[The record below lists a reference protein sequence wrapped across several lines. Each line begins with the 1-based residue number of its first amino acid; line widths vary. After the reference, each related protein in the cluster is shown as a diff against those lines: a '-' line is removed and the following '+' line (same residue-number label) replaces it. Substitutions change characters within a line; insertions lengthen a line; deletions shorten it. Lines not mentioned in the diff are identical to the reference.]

1 MANKK
6 LKIIFAG
13 TPEFSVPTLSTLYKE
28 GYKISLVLTQPDRK
42 AGRGMHL
49 KSSPVKQKAKEYDIP
64 VFQPD
69 NLNNEDAFRRIRDVN
84 ADILIVA
91 AYGLIIPSK
100 ILNIFIKGSYNVHA
114 SLLPAWRGAAPI
126 HRAIEAGDSN
136 IGVTIMSVAPKLDTG
151 DMVRKK
157 SIDLKKE
164 LTTGEMTEI
173 ISKLGAE
180 LMISVVNDIEVSN
193 PLNLTKQDETMT
205 TYARKISKLEARI
218 IWKNVTSE
226 MLIRKINAFNP
237 FPGVF
242 CNFRGKILKIWRA
255 TIENDFEKGTPG
267 KLYVNPEKNN
277 LFITTADGAIKI
289 KEIQL
294 EGKRKMTA
302 KEFII
307 TSKITSEEFLS

>member
-180 LMISVVNDIEVSN
+180 LMISVVNDIDVSN
-193 PLNLTKQDETMT
+193 PLNFTKQDETMT
-205 TYARKISKLEARI
+205 TYANKISKLEARA
-218 IWKNVTSE
+218 IWKNETSE
-226 MLIRKINAFNP
+226 VIIRKINAFNP

-242 CNFRGKILKIWRA
+242 CNFRGKILKIWKA
-255 TIENDFEKGTPG
+255 TKENDAEKGTPG
-267 KLYVNPEKNN
+267 KLYVEPEKNN
-277 LFITTADGAIKI
+277 LFITTADGAIEI

>member
-13 TPEFSVPTLSTLYKE
+13 TPEFSIPTLSALYKE
-28 GYKISLVLTQPDRK
+28 RYKILLVLTQPDRK
-42 AGRGMHL
+42 SGRGMHL
-49 KSSPVKQKAKEYDIP
+49 KSSPVKEKAKELDIP

-69 NLNNEDAFRRIRDVN
+69 SLNNEDAFRKIRDVN

-100 ILNIFIKGSYNVHA
+100 VLDIFTKGSYNVHA

-126 HRAIEAGDSN
+126 HRAIEAGDSK

-193 PLNLTKQDETMT
+193 PLNLTKQDESMT

-218 IWKNVTSE
+218 IWKDVTSE

-277 LFITTADGAIKI
+277 LFITTADGAIEI

>member
-1 MANKK
+1 MVDKK

-13 TPEFSVPTLSTLYKE
+13 TPEFSVPTLSALYKE
-28 GYKISLVLTQPDRK
+28 KYQILLVLTQPDRRS
-42 AGRGMHL
+42 GRGMHL
-49 KSSPVKQKAKEYDIP
+49 KSSSVKQKAKEYNIP
-64 VFQPD
+64 IFQP
-69 NLNNEDAFRRIRDVN
+69 NSLNNEDAFKKIKEIN

-91 AYGLIIPSK
+91 AYGLIIPTK
-100 ILNIFIKGSYNVHA
+100 ILDIFSKGSYNVHA

-126 HRAIEAGDSN
+126 HRAIEAGDSK

-151 DMVRKK
+151 DMVKKK
-157 SIDLKKE
+157 SIDLE
-164 LTTGEMTEI
+164 EGLTSGEMTNV

-180 LMISVVNDIEVSN
+180 LMVSIVNDIN
-193 PLNLTKQDETMT
+193 ADKPLKFTKQDESIT
-205 TYARKISKLEARI
+205 TYANKISKTEARV

-226 MLIRKINAFNP
+226 VIIRKIKAFNP

-255 TIENDFEKGTPG
+255 TIENDSEKGTPG
-267 KLYVNPEKNN
+267 KLYVDPEKNN

>member
-180 LMISVVNDIEVSN
+180 LMISVVNDIDVSN
-193 PLNLTKQDETMT
+193 PLNFTKQDETMT
-205 TYARKISKLEARI
+205 TYANKISKLEARA
-218 IWKNVTSE
+218 IWKNETSE
-226 MLIRKINAFNP
+226 VIIRKINAFNP

-242 CNFRGKILKIWRA
+242 CNFRGKILKIWKA
-255 TIENDFEKGTPG
+255 TKENDAEKGIPG
-267 KLYVNPEKNN
+267 KLYVKPEQNN
-277 LFITTADGAIKI
+277 LFITTADGAIEI

>member
-180 LMISVVNDIEVSN
+180 LMISVVNDIDVSN
-193 PLNLTKQDETMT
+193 PLNFTKQDETMT
-205 TYARKISKLEARI
+205 TYANKISKLEARA
-218 IWKNVTSE
+218 IWKNETSE
-226 MLIRKINAFNP
+226 VIIRKINAFNP

-242 CNFRGKILKIWRA
+242 CNFRGKILKIWKA
-255 TIENDFEKGTPG
+255 TKENDAEKGTPG
-267 KLYVNPEKNN
+267 KLYVKPEQNN
-277 LFITTADGAIKI
+277 LFITTADGAIEI

>member
-1 MANKK
+1 MVDKK

-13 TPEFSVPTLSTLYKE
+13 TPEFSVPTLSALYKE
-28 GYKISLVLTQPDRK
+28 KYQILLVLTQPDRRS
-42 AGRGMHL
+42 GRGMHL
-49 KSSPVKQKAKEYDIP
+49 KSSSVKQKAKEYNIP
-64 VFQPD
+64 IFQP
-69 NLNNEDAFRRIRDVN
+69 NSLNNEDAFKKIKEIN

-91 AYGLIIPSK
+91 AYGLIIPTK
-100 ILNIFIKGSYNVHA
+100 ILDIFSKGSYNVHA

-126 HRAIEAGDSN
+126 HRAIEAGDSK

-151 DMVRKK
+151 DMVKKK
-157 SIDLKKE
+157 SIDLE
-164 LTTGEMTEI
+164 EGLTSGEMTNV

-180 LMISVVNDIEVSN
+180 LMVSIVNDIN
-193 PLNLTKQDETMT
+193 ADKPLKFTKQDESIT
-205 TYARKISKLEARI
+205 TYANKISKSEARV

-226 MLIRKINAFNP
+226 VIIRKIKAFNP

-255 TIENDFEKGTPG
+255 TIENDSEKGTPG
-267 KLYVNPEKNN
+267 KLYVDPEKNN

>member
-193 PLNLTKQDETMT
+193 PLNLTKQDESMT

-218 IWKNVTSE
+218 IWKDVTSE

>member
-1 MANKK
+1 MVNKK

-13 TPEFSVPTLSTLYKE
+13 TPEFSIPTLSALHKE
-28 GYKISLVLTQPDRK
+28 KYQILLVLTQPDSK
-42 AGRGMHL
+42 SGRGMRL
-49 KSSPVKQKAKEYDIP
+49 KSSPVKQKAEEYDIP
-64 VFQPD
+64 VFQP
-69 NLNNEDAFRRIRDVN
+69 NSLNNEDAFKRIKDID

-100 ILNIFIKGSYNVHA
+100 VLNIFAKGSYNVHA

-126 HRAIEAGDSN
+126 HRAIEAGDPK

-151 DMVRKK
+151 DMVKKK
-157 SIDLKKE
+157 SIDLE
-164 LTTGEMTEI
+164 EGITTGEMTKI
-173 ISKLGAE
+173 ISKLGAD
-180 LMISVVNDIEVSN
+180 LMMSVINDIDIN
-193 PLNLTKQDETMT
+193 KTLKFTKQDESIT
-205 TYARKISKLEARI
+205 TYANKISKSEARV

-226 MLIRKINAFNP
+226 ILIRKINAFNP

-242 CNFRGKILKIWRA
+242 CNFRGKIIKIWQA
-255 TIENDFEKGTPG
+255 IKENKIEKSTPG
-267 KLYVNPEKNN
+267 KLYTNSEKNS
-277 LFITTADGAIKI
+277 LFITTTDGAIEI

-307 TSKITSEEFLS
+307 TNNIKNEEHLS

>member
-1 MANKK
+1 MVNKK

-13 TPEFSVPTLSTLYKE
+13 TPEFSIPTLSALHKE
-28 GYKISLVLTQPDRK
+28 KYQILLVLTQPDSK
-42 AGRGMHL
+42 SGRGMRL
-49 KSSPVKQKAKEYDIP
+49 KSSPVKQKAEEYDIP
-64 VFQPD
+64 VFQP
-69 NLNNEDAFRRIRDVN
+69 NSLNNEDAFKRIKDID

-100 ILNIFIKGSYNVHA
+100 VLNIFAKGSYNVHA

-126 HRAIEAGDSN
+126 HRAIEAGDSK

-151 DMVRKK
+151 DMVKKK
-157 SIDLKKE
+157 SIDLE
-164 LTTGEMTEI
+164 EGITTGEMTKI
-173 ISKLGAE
+173 ISKLGAD
-180 LMISVVNDIEVSN
+180 LMMSVINDIDIN
-193 PLNLTKQDETMT
+193 KTLKFTKQDESIT
-205 TYARKISKLEARI
+205 TYANKISKSEARV

-226 MLIRKINAFNP
+226 VLIRKINAFNP

-242 CNFRGKILKIWRA
+242 CNFRGKIIKIWQA
-255 TIENDFEKGTPG
+255 IKENKIEKSTPG
-267 KLYVNPEKNN
+267 KLYTNSEKNS
-277 LFITTADGAIKI
+277 LFITTTDGAIEI

-307 TSKITSEEFLS
+307 TNNIKNEEHLS

>member
-13 TPEFSVPTLSTLYKE
+13 TPEFSVPTLSALYKE
-28 GYKISLVLTQPDRK
+28 EYQILLVLTQPDRK
-42 AGRGMHL
+42 SGRGMHL

-69 NLNNEDAFRRIRDVN
+69 SLNNEDALRIIRDIK

-91 AYGLIIPSK
+91 AYGLIIPIK
-100 ILNIFIKGSYNVHA
+100 ILDIFSKGSYNVHA

-126 HRAIEAGDSN
+126 HRAIEAGDSK

-151 DMVRKK
+151 DMVKRK
-157 SIDLKKE
+157 SIDLE
-164 LTTGEMTEI
+164 ENLTTGEMTNI
-173 ISKLGAE
+173 ISKIGAE
-180 LMISVVNDIEVSN
+180 LMVSVVNDIDVNN
-193 PLNLTKQDETMT
+193 PLKFTKQDESKK
-205 TYARKISKLEARI
+205 TYANKISKFEARV
-218 IWKNVTSE
+218 IWKDVTSE
-226 MLIRKINAFNP
+226 VIIRKINAFNP

-242 CNFRGKILKIWRA
+242 CSFRGKILKIWQARKKDN
-255 TIENDFEKGTPG
+255 IEKSKPG
-267 KLYVNPEKNN
+267 KLYLDPEKNN
-277 LFITTADGAIKI
+277 LFITTADGAIEI

-307 TSKITSEEFLS
+307 TNKIENEEFLL

>member
-1 MANKK
+1 MVNKK

-13 TPEFSVPTLSTLYKE
+13 TPEFSIPTLSALHKE
-28 GYKISLVLTQPDRK
+28 KYQILLVLTQPDSK
-42 AGRGMHL
+42 SGRGMRL
-49 KSSPVKQKAKEYDIP
+49 KSSPVKQKAEEYDIP
-64 VFQPD
+64 VFQP
-69 NLNNEDAFRRIRDVN
+69 NSLNNEDAFKRIKDID

-100 ILNIFIKGSYNVHA
+100 VLNIFAKGSYNVHA

-126 HRAIEAGDSN
+126 HRAIEAGDSK

-151 DMVRKK
+151 DMVKKK
-157 SIDLKKE
+157 SIDLE
-164 LTTGEMTEI
+164 EGITTGEMTKI
-173 ISKLGAE
+173 ISKLGAD
-180 LMISVVNDIEVSN
+180 LMISVINDIDIN
-193 PLNLTKQDETMT
+193 KTLKFTKQDESIT
-205 TYARKISKLEARI
+205 TYANKISKSEARV

-226 MLIRKINAFNP
+226 ILIRKINAFNP

-242 CNFRGKILKIWRA
+242 CNFRGKIIKIWQA
-255 TIENDFEKGTPG
+255 IKENKIEKSTPG
-267 KLYVNPEKNN
+267 KLYTNSEKNS
-277 LFITTADGAIKI
+277 LFITTTDGAIEI

-307 TSKITSEEFLS
+307 TNNIKNEELLS

>member
-193 PLNLTKQDETMT
+193 PLNLTKQDESMT
-205 TYARKISKLEARI
+205 TYARKISKLEARV
-218 IWKNVTSE
+218 IWKDVTSE

-255 TIENDFEKGTPG
+255 TIENDSEKGTPG

>member
-1 MANKK
+1 MVNKK

-13 TPEFSVPTLSTLYKE
+13 TPEFSIPTLSALHKE
-28 GYKISLVLTQPDRK
+28 KYQILLVLTQPDSK
-42 AGRGMHL
+42 SGRGMRL
-49 KSSPVKQKAKEYDIP
+49 KSSPVKQKAEEYDIP
-64 VFQPD
+64 VFQP
-69 NLNNEDAFRRIRDVN
+69 NSLNNEDAFKRIKDID

-100 ILNIFIKGSYNVHA
+100 VLNIFAKGSYNVHA

-126 HRAIEAGDSN
+126 HRAIEAGDPK

-151 DMVRKK
+151 DMVKKK
-157 SIDLKKE
+157 SIDLE
-164 LTTGEMTEI
+164 EGITTGEMTKI
-173 ISKLGAE
+173 ISKLGADR
-180 LMISVVNDIEVSN
+180 MMSVINDIDIN
-193 PLNLTKQDETMT
+193 NTLKFTKQDESIT
-205 TYARKISKLEARI
+205 TYANKISKSEARV

-226 MLIRKINAFNP
+226 ILIRKINAFNP

-242 CNFRGKILKIWRA
+242 CNFRGKIIKIWQA
-255 TIENDFEKGTPG
+255 IKENKIEKSTPG
-267 KLYVNPEKNN
+267 KLYTNSEKNS
-277 LFITTADGAIKI
+277 LFITTTDGAIEI

-307 TSKITSEEFLS
+307 TNNIKNEELLS

>member
-1 MANKK
+1 
-6 LKIIFAG
+6 
-13 TPEFSVPTLSTLYKE
+13 
-28 GYKISLVLTQPDRK
+28 
-42 AGRGMHL
+42 
-49 KSSPVKQKAKEYDIP
+49 VKQKAKEYDIP

-100 ILNIFIKGSYNVHA
+100 VLDIFTKGSYNVHA

-126 HRAIEAGDSN
+126 HRAIEAGDSK

-151 DMVRKK
+151 DMVKKK
-157 SIDLKKE
+157 SIDLE
-164 LTTGEMTEI
+164 EGLTSGEMTNV

-180 LMISVVNDIEVSN
+180 LMVSIVNDIN
-193 PLNLTKQDETMT
+193 ADKPLKFTKQDESIT
-205 TYARKISKLEARI
+205 TYANKISKSEARV

-226 MLIRKINAFNP
+226 VIIRKIKAFNP

-242 CNFRGKILKIWRA
+242 CNFRGKIIKIWQA
-255 TIENDFEKGTPG
+255 KKANKVKKSTPG
-267 KLYVNPEKNN
+267 KLYPDAEKNR
-277 LFITTADGAIKI
+277 LFITTADGVIEL

-294 EGKRKMTA
+294 EGKRKMTP

-307 TSKITSEEFLS
+307 TNNIKNEELLS

>member
-1 MANKK
+1 MVDKK

-13 TPEFSVPTLSTLYKE
+13 TPEFSVPTLSALYKE
-28 GYKISLVLTQPDRK
+28 KYQILLVLTQPDRRS
-42 AGRGMHL
+42 GRGMHL
-49 KSSPVKQKAKEYDIP
+49 KSSSVKQKAKEYNIP
-64 VFQPD
+64 IFQP
-69 NLNNEDAFRRIRDVN
+69 NSLNNEDAFKKIKEIN

-91 AYGLIIPSK
+91 AYGLIIPTK
-100 ILNIFIKGSYNVHA
+100 ILDIFSKGSYNVHA
-114 SLLPAWRGAAPI
+114 SLLPSWRGAAPI
-126 HRAIEAGDSN
+126 HRAIEAGDSK

-151 DMVRKK
+151 DMVKKK
-157 SIDLKKE
+157 SIDLE
-164 LTTGEMTEI
+164 EGLTSGEMTNV

-180 LMISVVNDIEVSN
+180 LMVSIVNDIN
-193 PLNLTKQDETMT
+193 ADKPLKFTKQDESIT
-205 TYARKISKLEARI
+205 TYANKISKTEARV

-226 MLIRKINAFNP
+226 VIIRKIKAFNP

-255 TIENDFEKGTPG
+255 TIENDSEKGTPG
-267 KLYVNPEKNN
+267 KLYVDPEKNN

>member
-49 KSSPVKQKAKEYDIP
+49 TSSPVKQKAKEYDIP

-173 ISKLGAE
+173 ISK
-180 LMISVVNDIEVSN
+180 
-193 PLNLTKQDETMT
+193 
-205 TYARKISKLEARI
+205 
-218 IWKNVTSE
+218 
-226 MLIRKINAFNP
+226 
-237 FPGVF
+237 
-242 CNFRGKILKIWRA
+242 
-255 TIENDFEKGTPG
+255 
-267 KLYVNPEKNN
+267 
-277 LFITTADGAIKI
+277 
-289 KEIQL
+289 
-294 EGKRKMTA
+294 
-302 KEFII
+302 
-307 TSKITSEEFLS
+307 

>member
-1 MANKK
+1 MVNKK

-13 TPEFSVPTLSTLYKE
+13 TPEFSIPTLSALHKE
-28 GYKISLVLTQPDRK
+28 KYQILLVLTQPDSK
-42 AGRGMHL
+42 SGRGMRL
-49 KSSPVKQKAKEYDIP
+49 KSSPVKQKAEEYDIP
-64 VFQPD
+64 VFQP
-69 NLNNEDAFRRIRDVN
+69 NSLNNEDAFKRIKDID

-100 ILNIFIKGSYNVHA
+100 VLNIFAKGSYNVHA

-126 HRAIEAGDSN
+126 HRAIEAGDSK

-151 DMVRKK
+151 DMVKKK
-157 SIDLKKE
+157 SIDLE
-164 LTTGEMTEI
+164 EGITTGEMTKI
-173 ISKLGAE
+173 ISKLGAD
-180 LMISVVNDIEVSN
+180 LMMSVINDIDIN
-193 PLNLTKQDETMT
+193 KTLKFTKQDESIT
-205 TYARKISKLEARI
+205 TYANKISKSEARV

-226 MLIRKINAFNP
+226 ILIRKINAFNP

-242 CNFRGKILKIWRA
+242 CNFRGKIIKIWQA
-255 TIENDFEKGTPG
+255 IKENKIEKSTPG
-267 KLYVNPEKNN
+267 KLYTNSEKNS
-277 LFITTADGAIKI
+277 LFITTTDGAIEI

-307 TSKITSEEFLS
+307 TNNIKNEELLS

>member
-1 MANKK
+1 MVNKK

-13 TPEFSVPTLSTLYKE
+13 TPEFSIPTLSALHKE
-28 GYKISLVLTQPDRK
+28 KYQILLVLTQPDSK
-42 AGRGMHL
+42 SGRGMRL
-49 KSSPVKQKAKEYDIP
+49 KSSPVKQKAEEYDIP
-64 VFQPD
+64 VFQP
-69 NLNNEDAFRRIRDVN
+69 NSLNNEDAFKRIKDID

-100 ILNIFIKGSYNVHA
+100 VLNIFAKGSYNVHA

-126 HRAIEAGDSN
+126 HRAIEAGDPK

-151 DMVRKK
+151 DMVKKK
-157 SIDLKKE
+157 SIDLE
-164 LTTGEMTEI
+164 EGITTGEMTKI
-173 ISKLGAE
+173 ISKLGAD
-180 LMISVVNDIEVSN
+180 LMMSVINDIDIN
-193 PLNLTKQDETMT
+193 KTLKFTKQDESIT
-205 TYARKISKLEARI
+205 TYANKISKSEARV

-226 MLIRKINAFNP
+226 ILIRKINAFNP

-242 CNFRGKILKIWRA
+242 CNFRGKIIKIWQA
-255 TIENDFEKGTPG
+255 IKENKIEKSTPG
-267 KLYVNPEKNN
+267 KLYTNSEKNS
-277 LFITTADGAIKI
+277 LFITTTDGAIEI

-307 TSKITSEEFLS
+307 TNNIKNEELLS

>member
-193 PLNLTKQDETMT
+193 PLNFIKQDESMT
-205 TYARKISKLEARI
+205 TYAKKISKLEARA
-218 IWKNVTSE
+218 IWKDVTSE

-242 CNFRGKILKIWRA
+242 CNFRGKILKIWKA
-255 TIENDFEKGTPG
+255 TKENDAEKGTPG
-267 KLYVNPEKNN
+267 KLYVKPEQNN
-277 LFITTADGAIKI
+277 LFITTADGAIEI

>member
-1 MANKK
+1 MVNKK

-13 TPEFSVPTLSTLYKE
+13 TPEFSIPTLSALHKE
-28 GYKISLVLTQPDRK
+28 KYQILLVLTQPDSK
-42 AGRGMHL
+42 SGRGMRL
-49 KSSPVKQKAKEYDIP
+49 KSSPVKQKAEEYDIP
-64 VFQPD
+64 VFQP
-69 NLNNEDAFRRIRDVN
+69 NSLNNEDAFKRIKDID

-100 ILNIFIKGSYNVHA
+100 VLNIFAKGSYNVHA

-126 HRAIEAGDSN
+126 HRAIEAGDPK

-151 DMVRKK
+151 DMVKKK
-157 SIDLKKE
+157 SIDLE
-164 LTTGEMTEI
+164 EGITTGEMTKI
-173 ISKLGAE
+173 ISKLGAD
-180 LMISVVNDIEVSN
+180 LMMSVINDIDIN
-193 PLNLTKQDETMT
+193 KTLKFTKQDESIT
-205 TYARKISKLEARI
+205 TYANKISKSEARV

-226 MLIRKINAFNP
+226 VLIRKINAFNP

-242 CNFRGKILKIWRA
+242 CNFRGKIIKIWQA
-255 TIENDFEKGTPG
+255 IKENKIEKSTPG
-267 KLYVNPEKNN
+267 KLYTNSEKNS
-277 LFITTADGAIKI
+277 LFITTTDGAIEI

-307 TSKITSEEFLS
+307 TNNIKNEELLS

>member
-1 MANKK
+1 MVNKK

-13 TPEFSVPTLSTLYKE
+13 TPEFSIPTLSALHKE
-28 GYKISLVLTQPDRK
+28 KYQILLVLTQPDSK
-42 AGRGMHL
+42 SGRGMRL
-49 KSSPVKQKAKEYDIP
+49 KSSPVKQKAEEYDIP
-64 VFQPD
+64 VFQP
-69 NLNNEDAFRRIRDVN
+69 NSLNNEDAFKRIKDID

-100 ILNIFIKGSYNVHA
+100 VLNIFAKGSYNVHA

-126 HRAIEAGDSN
+126 HRAIEAGDPK

-151 DMVRKK
+151 DMVKKK
-157 SIDLKKE
+157 SIDLE
-164 LTTGEMTEI
+164 EGITTGEMTKI
-173 ISKLGAE
+173 ISKLGAD
-180 LMISVVNDIEVSN
+180 LMISVINDIDIN
-193 PLNLTKQDETMT
+193 KTLKFTKQDESIT
-205 TYARKISKLEARI
+205 TYANKISKSEARV

-226 MLIRKINAFNP
+226 VLIRKINAFNP

-242 CNFRGKILKIWRA
+242 CNFRGKIIRIWQARKENKI
-255 TIENDFEKGTPG
+255 EKSTPG
-267 KLYVNPEKNN
+267 KLYTNSEKNS
-277 LFITTADGAIKI
+277 LFITTTDGAIEI

-307 TSKITSEEFLS
+307 TNNIKNEEHLS